1 VTVWGPQAQNYKHYL
16 SKGRAVAIDGRLEWR
31 ECEARDRPSARW
43 SRSLAT
49 PVPFLSPASEM
60 QTPQSN
66 VATTSRTHEVP
77 ALAPLKLESV
87 LPASE
92 PRSFARTWPMSLT
105 NRIAIVTGASRGIGA
120 AIVETLAER
129 GATVI
134 ASAHTVDPP
143 DALVA
148 ELEARGL
155 RVRGRIADVTDPE
168 QVQDLADSTEH
179 EYGRIDLLVNNAG
192 IGAVA
197 PSETLSLER
206 WSRVLAVNLTG
217 PLLCSQAVGQ
227 HMLDAGR
234 GAIINIGSIFG
245 ETGMPMRAAYA
256 ASKHGLVGLTRVLA
270 IEWASRGV
278 RVVTVEPAYVR
289 TRLDDQDQ
297 KDGGYSANDIIGR
310 TPLGRYG
317 EPHEIG
323 ATVAFLASD
332 EASFI
337 TGATIPV
344 DGGWLAYGGW

>member
-1 VTVWGPQAQNYKHYL
+1 
-16 SKGRAVAIDGRLEWR
+16 
-31 ECEARDRPSARW
+31 
-43 SRSLAT
+43 
-49 PVPFLSPASEM
+49 
-60 QTPQSN
+60 
-66 VATTSRTHEVP
+66 
-77 ALAPLKLESV
+77 
-87 LPASE
+87 
-92 PRSFARTWPMSLT
+92 MSLT
-105 NRIAIVTGASRGIGA
+105 NRVAIVTGASRGIGA
-120 AIVETLAER
+120 AIVEALADR
-129 GATVI
+129 GASVV
-134 ASAHTVDPP
+134 ASAHAADPP

-148 ELEARGL
+148 DLEARGL
-155 RVRGRIADVTDPE
+155 RVRGKIADVTDPA
-168 QVQDLADSTEH
+168 QVQDLADSTQR
-179 EYGRIDLLVNNAG
+179 EYGRIDVLVNNAG

-289 TRLDDQDQ
+289 TSLDDQDQ
-297 KDGGYSANDIIGR
+297 KAGGYSANEIISR
-310 TPLGRYG
+310 TPMGRYV
-317 EPHEIG
+317 EPHEIA

-332 EASFI
+332 DASFI

>member
-1 VTVWGPQAQNYKHYL
+1 
-16 SKGRAVAIDGRLEWR
+16 
-31 ECEARDRPSARW
+31 
-43 SRSLAT
+43 
-49 PVPFLSPASEM
+49 
-60 QTPQSN
+60 
-66 VATTSRTHEVP
+66 
-77 ALAPLKLESV
+77 
-87 LPASE
+87 
-92 PRSFARTWPMSLT
+92 MSLT
-105 NRIAIVTGASRGIGA
+105 DRVAIVTGASRGIGA

-129 GATVI
+129 GASVI
-134 ASAHTVDPP
+134 ASAHAADPP

-155 RVRGRIADVTDPE
+155 RVRGRIADVTDPA
-168 QVQDLADSTEH
+168 QVQDLADSTQR
-179 EYGRIDLLVNNAG
+179 EYGRIDVLVNNAG

-234 GAIINIGSIFG
+234 GEIIIIGSIFG

-270 IEWASRGV
+270 TEWADRGV

-289 TRLDDQDQ
+289 TSLDDEDQ

-310 TPLGRYG
+310 TPMGRYV
-317 EPHEIG
+317 EPHEIA

>member
-1 VTVWGPQAQNYKHYL
+1 
-16 SKGRAVAIDGRLEWR
+16 
-31 ECEARDRPSARW
+31 
-43 SRSLAT
+43 
-49 PVPFLSPASEM
+49 
-60 QTPQSN
+60 
-66 VATTSRTHEVP
+66 
-77 ALAPLKLESV
+77 
-87 LPASE
+87 
-92 PRSFARTWPMSLT
+92 MSLT
-105 NRIAIVTGASRGIGA
+105 KGVAIVTGASRGIGA

-134 ASAHTVDPP
+134 ASAHAADPP

-148 ELEARGL
+148 ELQVRGL
-155 RVRGRIADVTDPE
+155 RVNGRIADVTDPE
-168 QVQDLADSTEH
+168 QVQDLANWTQRQ
-179 EYGRIDLLVNNAG
+179 YGRIDVLVNNAG
-192 IGAVA
+192 VGAVA

-234 GAIINIGSIFG
+234 GVIVNIGSIFS

-270 IEWASRGV
+270 VEWASRGV

-289 TRLDDQDQ
+289 TGLDDQDQ
-297 KDGGYSANDIIGR
+297 KDGCYSANEIIGR
-310 TPLGRYG
+310 TPMGRYV
-317 EPHEIG
+317 EPREIA
-323 ATVAFLASD
+323 ATVAFLVSD

>member
-1 VTVWGPQAQNYKHYL
+1 
-16 SKGRAVAIDGRLEWR
+16 
-31 ECEARDRPSARW
+31 
-43 SRSLAT
+43 
-49 PVPFLSPASEM
+49 
-60 QTPQSN
+60 
-66 VATTSRTHEVP
+66 
-77 ALAPLKLESV
+77 
-87 LPASE
+87 
-92 PRSFARTWPMSLT
+92 MSLT
-105 NRIAIVTGASRGIGA
+105 KGVAIVTGASRGIGA

-134 ASAHTVDPP
+134 ASAHAADPP

-148 ELEARGL
+148 ELQVRGL
-155 RVRGRIADVTDPE
+155 RANGRIADVTDPE
-168 QVQDLADSTEH
+168 QVQDLANWTQRQ
-179 EYGRIDLLVNNAG
+179 YGRIDVLVNNAG
-192 IGAVA
+192 VGAVA

-234 GAIINIGSIFG
+234 GVIVNIGSIFS

-270 IEWASRGV
+270 VEWASRGV

-289 TRLDDQDQ
+289 TGLDDQDQ
-297 KDGGYSANDIIGR
+297 KDGGYSANEIIGR
-310 TPLGRYG
+310 TPMGRYV
-317 EPHEIG
+317 EPREIA
-323 ATVAFLASD
+323 ATVAFLVSD

>member
-1 VTVWGPQAQNYKHYL
+1 
-16 SKGRAVAIDGRLEWR
+16 
-31 ECEARDRPSARW
+31 
-43 SRSLAT
+43 
-49 PVPFLSPASEM
+49 
-60 QTPQSN
+60 
-66 VATTSRTHEVP
+66 
-77 ALAPLKLESV
+77 
-87 LPASE
+87 
-92 PRSFARTWPMSLT
+92 
-105 NRIAIVTGASRGIGA
+105 VTGASRGIGA

-134 ASAHTVDPP
+134 ASAHAADPP
-143 DALVA
+143 DPLVGQ
-148 ELEARGL
+148 LEARGL
-155 RVRGRIADVTDPE
+155 RVHGRIADVTDPV
-168 QVQDLADSTEH
+168 QVQDLADSTQREH
-179 EYGRIDLLVNNAG
+179 GRIDVLVNNAG

-197 PSETLSLER
+197 PSESFSLER

-217 PLLCSQAVGQ
+217 PLLCSQAVGR
-227 HMLDAGR
+227 HMLAAGG

-270 IEWASRGV
+270 VEWASRGV

-289 TRLDDQDQ
+289 TSLDDQDQ
-297 KDGGYSANDIIGR
+297 QDGGYSADEIVSR
-310 TPLGRYG
+310 TPLGRYV
-317 EPHEIG
+317 EPREIA

>member
-1 VTVWGPQAQNYKHYL
+1 
-16 SKGRAVAIDGRLEWR
+16 
-31 ECEARDRPSARW
+31 
-43 SRSLAT
+43 
-49 PVPFLSPASEM
+49 
-60 QTPQSN
+60 
-66 VATTSRTHEVP
+66 
-77 ALAPLKLESV
+77 
-87 LPASE
+87 
-92 PRSFARTWPMSLT
+92 MSLT
-105 NRIAIVTGASRGIGA
+105 DRVAIVTGASRGIGA

-129 GATVI
+129 GASVI
-134 ASAHTVDPP
+134 ASAHAADPP

-155 RVRGRIADVTDPE
+155 RVRGRIADVTDPA
-168 QVQDLADSTEH
+168 QVQDLADSTQR
-179 EYGRIDLLVNNAG
+179 EYGRIDVLVNNAG

-278 RVVTVEPAYVR
+278 RRDRR
-289 TRLDDQDQ
+289 TGIRAHQ
-297 KDGGYSANDIIGR
+297 
-310 TPLGRYG
+310 P
-317 EPHEIG
+317 
-323 ATVAFLASD
+323 
-332 EASFI
+332 
-337 TGATIPV
+337 
-344 DGGWLAYGGW
+344 

>member
-1 VTVWGPQAQNYKHYL
+1 
-16 SKGRAVAIDGRLEWR
+16 
-31 ECEARDRPSARW
+31 
-43 SRSLAT
+43 
-49 PVPFLSPASEM
+49 
-60 QTPQSN
+60 
-66 VATTSRTHEVP
+66 
-77 ALAPLKLESV
+77 
-87 LPASE
+87 
-92 PRSFARTWPMSLT
+92 MSLT
-105 NRIAIVTGASRGIGA
+105 GRVAIVTGASRGIGA

-134 ASAHTVDPP
+134 ASAHAADPP

-148 ELEARGL
+148 ELQVRGL
-155 RVRGRIADVTDPE
+155 QLHGRIADVTDPE
-168 QVQDLADSTEH
+168 QVQDLADWTQRQ
-179 EYGRIDLLVNNAG
+179 YGRIDVLVNNAG
-192 IGAVA
+192 IWAVA
-197 PSETLSLER
+197 PSETLSPER

-234 GAIINIGSIFG
+234 GVIVNIGSIFS

-270 IEWASRGV
+270 VEWASRGV

-289 TRLDDQDQ
+289 TGLDDQDQ
-297 KDGGYSANDIIGR
+297 KDGGYSANEIIGR
-310 TPLGRYG
+310 TPMGRYV
-317 EPHEIG
+317 EPREIA
-323 ATVAFLASD
+323 ATVAFLVSD